1 MKNLLLVLPVFIWLQ
16 ACSQAPGSEGSTAK
30 STDTLPDSASILGDS
45 PDHAFRLFK
54 SVRTVNGQSVTDLK
68 VLRLQDLQQ
77 ALVATMPSDA
87 KYFVSADSKFLIA
100 ENSVPDSSF
109 KREIVVFDLL
119 AFSAAYRKP
128 GNLLGFDVNNQM
140 VFFHRT
146 EPTQQFIV
154 FFHLD
159 TPTGENQRAVSA
171 PPVEK
176 LPSIILSPKDRRVK
190 VKIYTTDNVP
200 VNIAFNY

>member
-1 MKNLLLVLPVFIWLQ
+1 MKNLLLFLPVFIWLQ

-30 STDTLPDSASILGDS
+30 SSDAMPDAASILGDS
-45 PDHAFRLFK
+45 PDHAYRLFK

-77 ALVATMPSDA
+77 TLVSTMPNDS
-87 KYFVSADSKFLIA
+87 KYFVSADSKYLIA

-109 KREIVVFDLL
+109 KREVVVFDLP
-119 AFSAAYRKP
+119 AFSTAYRKP
-128 GNLLGFDVNNQM
+128 GNLLGFDLNNQM

-154 FFHLD
+154 FFNLD
-159 TPTGENQRAVSA
+159 TPTGENQRAISA

-200 VNIAFNY
+200 VNVAFNY